1 MKKYYLGLDFYDK
14 NTYELYGCQSW
25 ERNKPDFSYESL
37 EEIRKK
43 IITLYKEE
51 YEIIKS
57 LTEDERKE
65 HHLSIYSVEVKDGDG
80 FKPIQYFLP
89 PQKIIEL
96 LGIKWRSDI
105 LDRDTPPYLKKM
117 VELFVAT
124 KAEMITLEDELLNS
138 I

>member
-1 MKKYYLGLDFYDK
+1 MKNYYLGLDFYNK

-25 ERNKPDFSYESL
+25 ESNKPDSSHESL
-37 EEIRKK
+37 EEIRKE
-43 IITLYKEE
+43 IITQYKEE

-65 HHLSIYSVEVKDGDG
+65 HHLAIYSVEVKDGDG

-96 LGIKWRSDI
+96 LGIKWRSDAF
-105 LDRDTPPYLKKM
+105 DRDTPPYLKKM

-124 KAEMITLEDELLNS
+124 KAEMIILGDELLNS